1 MKLTWDIIRAFS
13 WETVQKTRSGKQDN
27 AMNKHEGPMRLAKT
41 QISTVLYRTIMKF
54 KVLITRKMNS
64 GINC

>member
-1 MKLTWDIIRAFS
+1 MKLTWDIISAFS
-13 WETVQKTRSGKQDN
+13 WEPVQETRSGKQDN

-41 QISTVLYRTIMKF
+41 QISNVLYSTIMKI
-54 KVLITRKMNS
+54 KVFITRKMNS